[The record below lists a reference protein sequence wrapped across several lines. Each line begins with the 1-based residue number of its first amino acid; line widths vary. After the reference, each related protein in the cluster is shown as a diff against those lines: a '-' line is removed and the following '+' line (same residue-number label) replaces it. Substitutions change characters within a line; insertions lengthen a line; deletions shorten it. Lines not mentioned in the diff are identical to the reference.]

1 MTINE
6 ILIFSKIL
14 AYVSGDRSFTV
25 TDVEKKIAA
34 DALRRIADQRLD
46 WTEQQRAQYKVWV
59 DAVEQFS

>member
-1 MTINE
+1 MSINE

-14 AYVSGDRSFTV
+14 AYVSGDRNVTV
-25 TDVEKKIAA
+25 TDIEKKIAA

-46 WTEQQRAQYKVWV
+46 WTEQQRAQYKMWV